1 MPYGKVAFVI
11 KLSPLH
17 PGYEITLCA
26 EMRDVQRAISDRIWG
41 NIMVEVDKARM
52 NRECWS
58 SPEIRA
64 EISKI
69 SSSVSVSVSV
79 SFSQRRRRRD
89 EVEFE
94 EVSN

>member
-1 MPYGKVAFVI
+1 MPYGKVSFVT

-26 EMRDVQRAISDRIWG
+26 ETRDVQRAISDRIWG
-41 NIMVEVDKARM
+41 NIMVEVAKARM
-52 NRECWS
+52 IRECWS

-69 SSSVSVSVSV
+69 SSV

>member
-1 MPYGKVAFVI
+1 
-11 KLSPLH
+11 
-17 PGYEITLCA
+17 
-26 EMRDVQRAISDRIWG
+26 MRDVQRAISDRIWG

-79 SFSQRRRRRD
+79 SVSFSQRRRRRD